1 MEIHELMQTT
11 GGKQNQSAPVDGNAA
26 ADGDRRNDPYGA
38 IEGAAEE
45 AWALAQQAVEA
56 GDEDRISDE
65 AVAKLLTAAVK
76 LYAAKADRGERSPR
90 ALLGQYDEVV
100 TPTEAL
106 TTATELLR
114 ALRLGPME
122 FGLWSRRRPEDYH
135 DQEPDAAVVPVPGRR
150 R

>member
-1 MEIHELMQTT
+1 MQSSGSKQDLSAQV
-11 GGKQNQSAPVDGNAA
+11 GGDPA
-26 ADGDRRNDPYGA
+26 ADLDRRNDPYSVV
-38 IEGAAEE
+38 EGLADE
-45 AWALAQQAVEA
+45 AWALARKAVEA

-90 ALLGQYDEVV
+90 ALLGHYDEVV

-106 TTATELLR
+106 TAATELLR

-122 FGLWSRRRPEDYH
+122 FGLWARRRPEDYH
-135 DQEPDAAVVPVPGRR
+135 DRENETPAVPVPGNES
-150 R
+150 

>member
-1 MEIHELMQTT
+1 MQSPGQPSS
-11 GGKQNQSAPVDGNAA
+11 GGQDRSSVDG
-26 ADGDRRNDPYGA
+26 ADTTPGEDRRNDPYSA
-38 IEGAAEE
+38 VEGLADE
-45 AWALAQQAVEA
+45 AWALARQAVEA
-56 GDEDRISDE
+56 GEEDRISDE

-106 TTATELLR
+106 TVTTELLR

-122 FGLWSRRRPEDYH
+122 FGLWARRRPEDYH
-135 DQEPDAAVVPVPGRR
+135 DHEPEAPTVPVPGSGS
-150 R
+150 

>member
-1 MEIHELMQTT
+1 MQSS
-11 GGKQNQSAPVDGNAA
+11 GSEQGQSSL
-26 ADGDRRNDPYGA
+26 ADGDAGDEQDRRNDPYSPM
-38 IEGAAEE
+38 EGLADE
-45 AWALAQQAVEA
+45 AWVLARQAVEA

-106 TTATELLR
+106 TTTTELLR

-122 FGLWSRRRPEDYH
+122 FGLWSRRRPEAYH
-135 DQEPDAAVVPVPGRR
+135 DMENETPAVPVPGEKQE
-150 R
+150 